1 VSHAA
6 PWRCTND
13 ACPMILG
20 EVRNG
25 VLDVFAPRPRVGPG
39 RVAVECPS
47 CGRVRVWEVAESA
60 ILGVNG

>member
-13 ACPMILG
+13 ACPVILG

-25 VLDVFAPRPRVGPG
+25 VLDVFAPRPQVGG
-39 RVAVECPS
+39 AKVAVACPS
-47 CGRVRVWEVAESA
+47 CGRVRVWELRERCMLS
-60 ILGVNG
+60 VNG